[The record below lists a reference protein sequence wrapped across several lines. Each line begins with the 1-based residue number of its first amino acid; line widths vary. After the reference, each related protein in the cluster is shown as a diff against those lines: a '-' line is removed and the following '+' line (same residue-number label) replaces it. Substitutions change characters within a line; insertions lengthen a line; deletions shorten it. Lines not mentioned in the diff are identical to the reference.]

1 MGRTS
6 KRKREKWNALRLF
19 PCITAS
25 LLVLYFSQA
34 WAAEESYPN
43 RPINMVVN
51 MAPGGVTDTHVKIV
65 GDRLAE
71 VLGQPIL
78 RLHKPGGGGTLA
90 ASFVAKA
97 KPDGYT
103 LLTATSSAIILSTI
117 TKKVDFTWEDFIPLG
132 IYGAGTL
139 HLFVKADAKWK
150 TLQEFVEEAK
160 ARPGQLKVSSY
171 GKLTNADL
179 VIEAFSRQ
187 AGIKLAHVPYK
198 SCAEAVTALLGEHVD
213 ADFCTSSM
221 GQVDAGAVRILAI
234 AAHERTRFL
243 PGVKTFRE
251 LGYEV
256 GWPLWYSFCAPQK
269 TPRKIVDILSNGM
282 QEVFK
287 RYGKEIEQSL
297 LRLDT
302 FPHFL
307 DADKSM
313 KEIRESYESTYKIAK
328 ELKWVGIEKWLDD
341 LALFL
346 PGKSH
351 DHF

>member
-1 MGRTS
+1 MGGAL
-6 KRKREKWNALRLF
+6 KKKQEKWNVWRLF
-19 PCITAS
+19 PYLTA
-25 LLVLYFSQA
+25 LLFIFCLSQA
-34 WAAEESYPN
+34 WAAEEPYPN

-90 ASFVAKA
+90 ASFAAKA

-103 LLTATSSAIILSTI
+103 LLTATASAIILSAI
-117 TKKVDFTWEDFIPLG
+117 TKKVDFTWEDFTPIG
-132 IYGAGTL
+132 IYGSGTV
-139 HLFVKADAKWK
+139 HLYVKADAKWK

-179 VIEAFSRQ
+179 VIEAFSRR

-198 SCAEAVTALLGEHVD
+198 SCAEAVTSLLGGHVD

-251 LGYEV
+251 LGYEI
-256 GWPLWYSFCAPQK
+256 GWPLWYSFCTPSK
-269 TPRKIVDILSNGM
+269 TPKRIVDILSNGM

-297 LRLDT
+297 LRLET

-313 KEIRESYESTYKIAK
+313 KEVRESYESTLKIAK
-328 ELKWVGIEKWLDD
+328 ELKWVGIGD
-341 LALFL
+341 
-346 PGKSH
+346 KSSPTQK
-351 DHF
+351 